1 MTEELTTKQS
11 SQWRDVWLQFKT
23 HRGAVIGM
31 IVFFLI
37 GFLVAFGP
45 LFWTLDP
52 NFIDIRARNQ
62 GPSLLPVSYTH
73 LTLPTI
79 LHV

>member
-31 IVFFLI
+31 IVFF
-37 GFLVAFGP
+37 
-45 LFWTLDP
+45 
-52 NFIDIRARNQ
+52 
-62 GPSLLPVSYTH
+62 
-73 LTLPTI
+73 
-79 LHV
+79 